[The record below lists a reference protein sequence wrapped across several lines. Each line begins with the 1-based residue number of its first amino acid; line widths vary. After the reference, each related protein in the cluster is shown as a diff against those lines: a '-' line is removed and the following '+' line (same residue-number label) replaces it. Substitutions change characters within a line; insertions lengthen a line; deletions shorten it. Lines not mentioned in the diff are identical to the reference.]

1 MQRIAIV
8 SLLMLSVSS
17 LIGSEGGAVS
27 GKVDILE
34 TDGAK
39 RIIVRDVLVYLDGI
53 VAAAPTSLLE
63 RTREL
68 SSQDKIFVPHVQ
80 AVPVGGEIS
89 FPNVDEIM
97 HNVFSITRGNR
108 FDLGLYKSGARKTH
122 VFDTPGLV
130 RIYCNI
136 HPQMSAFVHVR
147 DNPYFAWTE
156 PDGTFRIDDAPPG
169 DYTIKV
175 WSEQG
180 EAEQSITVGAD
191 GLSGVQF
198 SLDVSR
204 YQRKTHLNKFGKPY
218 KRKRGRY

>member
-8 SLLMLSVSS
+8 SLVMFSVCTMMASD
-17 LIGSEGGAVS
+17 GGAVS
-27 GKVDILE
+27 GTVEILE
-34 TDGAK
+34 TGGVK
-39 RIIVRDVLVYLDGI
+39 RTVVREVLVYLDGI
-53 VAAAPTSLLE
+53 EAAAPAALLE

-68 SSQDKIFVPHVQ
+68 SSQDKTFVPHVQ

-108 FDLGLYKSGARKTH
+108 FDLGLYKSGARKTY
-122 VFDTPGLV
+122 VFETPGLV

-136 HPQMSAFVHVR
+136 HPQMSAVVHVR

-156 PDGTFRIDDAPPG
+156 PDGSFRISDVPPG

-180 EAEQSITVGAD
+180 EAEQSITVGAE
-191 GLSGVQF
+191 GLSGVRF
-198 SLDVSR
+198 AIDVSR
-204 YQRKTHLNKFGKPY
+204 YNRKPHLNKFGKPY